1 MLANIAYFKS
11 PPPCSHH
18 LMVRIQDFHSWHTS
32 SILVESTIKKSPV
45 TTGMIINLKYFK
57 TMAKNGKTAA
67 VKGRETKLNKK
78 NNDELIQIILKK
90 DKIERNLN
98 NQIKSLKSEVNALS
112 TRVKN
117 FDSDMEG
124 TIQAIESYKDKIK
137 ALQEK
142 NDTISI
148 ESKDNRSLYE
158 EENKKAITFKNKANM
173 WKVATYIMT
182 IIAIVAIAV
191 TIF

>member
-1 MLANIAYFKS
+1 MLANIVYFKS
-11 PPPCSHH
+11 PPSCSHH

-32 SILVESTIKKSPV
+32 SILVESTIKQNPV
-45 TTGMIINLKYFK
+45 TTGMIINLKRFK
-57 TMAKNGKTAA
+57 IMAKNGKTAA

-78 NNDELIQIILKK
+78 SNDELIQIILKK

-98 NQIKSLKSEVNALS
+98 NQIKSLKGEVNALS

-158 EENKKAITFKNKANM
+158 EENKKAITFKNKADM
-173 WKVATYIMT
+173 WKVATYVMT
-182 IIAIVAIAV
+182 IIAIAAIAV
-191 TIF
+191 AIF